1 MDRKYW
7 FWINNIP
14 HIGNIKIRKILKAF
28 DDDPKAAA
36 CAGDKE
42 LGCIEG
48 ITTADIAAIRDMNLR
63 KRLFEEYAG
72 RMADG
77 NNMVFPFEDTYP
89 SRLKEIYDR
98 PNVIYYKG
106 RLPSDDVK
114 SVAVVGSRN
123 CSEYGRSVAMELGR
137 VLATAGAQ
145 VISGL
150 ALGIDVA
157 AHQGAVLAGGT
168 TFAVLAGGV
177 DLCYPK
183 QNFNTYV
190 DIMRNGGAISE
201 FPDNTLTRPGMFP
214 LRNRIISGL
223 CDAVIIVEAGM
234 KSGSLITAAQA
245 LEQNRQVYAVP
256 GRIGD
261 GNSEGCNHLIWQG
274 AQIVCSYDD
283 LLAELDLDISDSTKT
298 SEKNILLASDEKMLY
313 SQLLDFSPKSLETLI
328 KETGMSQMQVFQA
341 LLTLEL
347 KGLIKEISKNFYI
360 RIL

>member
-14 HIGNIKIRKILKAF
+14 RIGNIKIRKILKAF
-28 DDDPKAAA
+28 GDDPEAAA
-36 CAGDKE
+36 HAGDKE
-42 LGCIEG
+42 LGCIG
-48 ITTADIAAIRDMNLR
+48 GLMQADIAAIMDLNLR
-63 KRLFEEYAG
+63 KRLFEEYD
-72 RMADG
+72 RRTEDG
-77 NNMVFPFEDTYP
+77 NKMVFPFEDEYP

-106 RLPSDDVK
+106 RLPVDDIK

-137 VLATAGAQ
+137 VLASAGAQ

-157 AHQGAVLAGGT
+157 AHQGAVLAGGL

-190 DIMRNGGAISE
+190 DIIRNGGIISE
-201 FPDNTLTRPGMFP
+201 FPDNTPTRPGMFP

-223 CDAVIIVEAGM
+223 CDAVIIVEAGI

-256 GRIGD
+256 GRISDGD
-261 GNSEGCNHLIWQG
+261 SEGCNHLIWQG
-274 AQIVCSYDD
+274 AQIVYSYDE
-283 LLAELDLDISDSTKT
+283 LLAELNLNISEGTKIN
-298 SEKNILLASDEKMLY
+298 EKNILLASDEKMLY
-313 SQLLDFSPKSLETLI
+313 SQLLDFGPKSLETLI
-328 KETGMSQMQVFQA
+328 KETNMSQMQVFQA
-341 LLTLEL
+341 LLALEL

-360 RIL
+360 RII

>member
-190 DIMRNGGAISE
+190 DIMRNGGVISE

-298 SEKNILLASDEKMLY
+298 NEKIFCL
-313 SQLLDFSPKSLETLI
+313 
-328 KETGMSQMQVFQA
+328 QVMR
-341 LLTLEL
+341 
-347 KGLIKEISKNFYI
+347 KCCIVSY
-360 RIL
+360 

>member
-1 MDRKYW
+1 MYKRQ
-7 FWINNIP
+7 
-14 HIGNIKIRKILKAF
+14 IRKILKAF

-106 RLPSDDVK
+106 RLPSD
-114 SVAVVGSRN
+114 
-123 CSEYGRSVAMELGR
+123 
-137 VLATAGAQ
+137 
-145 VISGL
+145 
-150 ALGIDVA
+150 
-157 AHQGAVLAGGT
+157 
-168 TFAVLAGGV
+168 
-177 DLCYPK
+177 
-183 QNFNTYV
+183 
-190 DIMRNGGAISE
+190 
-201 FPDNTLTRPGMFP
+201 
-214 LRNRIISGL
+214 
-223 CDAVIIVEAGM
+223 
-234 KSGSLITAAQA
+234 
-245 LEQNRQVYAVP
+245 
-256 GRIGD
+256 
-261 GNSEGCNHLIWQG
+261 
-274 AQIVCSYDD
+274 
-283 LLAELDLDISDSTKT
+283 
-298 SEKNILLASDEKMLY
+298 EKMLY

>member
-1 MDRKYW
+1 
-7 FWINNIP
+7 
-14 HIGNIKIRKILKAF
+14 
-28 DDDPKAAA
+28 
-36 CAGDKE
+36 
-42 LGCIEG
+42 
-48 ITTADIAAIRDMNLR
+48 
-63 KRLFEEYAG
+63 
-72 RMADG
+72 
-77 NNMVFPFEDTYP
+77 
-89 SRLKEIYDR
+89 
-98 PNVIYYKG
+98 
-106 RLPSDDVK
+106 
-114 SVAVVGSRN
+114 
-123 CSEYGRSVAMELGR
+123 MELGR

-190 DIMRNGGAISE
+190 DIMRNGGVISE

-261 GNSEGCNHLIWQG
+261 VNSEGCNHLIWQG

-283 LLAELDLDISDSTKT
+283 LLAELDLDISDSMKT
-298 SEKNILLASDEKMLY
+298 NEKNILLASDEKMLY